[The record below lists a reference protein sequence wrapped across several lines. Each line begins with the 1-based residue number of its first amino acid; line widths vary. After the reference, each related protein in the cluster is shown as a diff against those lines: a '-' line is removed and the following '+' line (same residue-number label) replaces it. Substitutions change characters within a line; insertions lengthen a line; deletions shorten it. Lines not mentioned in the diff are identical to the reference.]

1 MVLHFRYTW
10 YSFNETNIFSYF
22 TRAKLIRC
30 STGKG
35 SRYNPLTY
43 YTMTKTYEC
52 DQCHKVF
59 GQKNDHTRH
68 TNKKGSCVSLAQV
81 QATAAA
87 IATSTDGRS
96 GFVQTF
102 KGCLNLLRDNEGLT
116 GEKALRNLS
125 YLLILMLLE
134 PHIGKDI
141 DIDGYQGYDFGSHFT
156 PETVD
161 ANKTRLLQ
169 CVRFSVLAK
178 EKEDNIHVM
187 IGYMWK
193 LVLSVH
199 PITKCIFT
207 SDEMFGIKHQST
219 YRKLFEKLSRLNLH
233 DTEHDVL
240 GGAYEEVIQGIMTG
254 KVLGQ
259 FFTPPSIKKFM
270 VGLVE
275 PKLHADGTIDTFGD
289 PAMGTGGF
297 LTTYMQNI
305 MGQSVSSGVAVD
317 WDFIKN
323 HGIWGKELE
332 PDTYKLAVSNMLISS
347 GHMFGG
353 LECGDSI
360 RTPSNRKFDTILA
373 NPPFGI
379 KGLKYDDFN
388 YSGKSTVLPIKTD
401 IAVLLFIQ
409 SIVHS
414 LNIGGK
420 CAVVLP
426 DGKEMFSK
434 SNIAMVAVREFLV
447 KTCDLK
453 EVVYLPSGIFTY
465 TSIKTCILYFV
476 KREEGAAVLTTD
488 CCVSKTT
495 QKETGRTYSFV
506 PKHQTET
513 VRFYEYNPYEET
525 KLLLVAAPID
535 ELAKNKYSFNY
546 TEYLEDAVEPECRE
560 GVVMR
565 TLGDVCDFDIGG
577 TPARNNDTYYND
589 GTNIWVSVRE
599 LNGGYIHNST
609 EKITDLG
616 VRNSS
621 VKLFQP
627 ETVLFSFKLSIGK
640 TAMVGTP
647 LYTNEAI
654 AGINSKD
661 NIILLNRFVYYY
673 MTVGDFTTLGSGVIG
688 KGSLNKTSLSQIPIP
703 VPSMERQREIV
714 EYMDLLHDTSIV
726 ASQTKIRN
734 LRRMNE
740 CIMTNQTATGDNEM
754 KSLGDVCDVSYGTR
768 IVKATTVAGEF
779 PVFGSGKATFSSTE
793 YNREGFTILVGRF
806 ALSAECV
813 RFTNSQIFLN
823 DSGLSIKP
831 TIKSNILHKYLG
843 YHLRN
848 IQDTVYKC
856 ARGTA
861 QKNLDITLF
870 KLIPIPIPSVE
881 RQCEIVEYCDANDG
895 LIVMLEKE
903 IDRTMTESVRYMNEI
918 NPVVV
923 EPTVEPIVRPRLVVR
938 GGSTAVQISAEK
950 NVVSALISSL

>member
-1 MVLHFRYTW
+1 VVLHFRYTW

-87 IATSTDGRS
+87 ISTSTDGRS

-565 TLGDVCDFDIGG
+565 TLGDVCDFKNGRGLRRSDLVAGEYPVIGG
-577 TPARNNDTYYND
+577 GKSPVGYHNTYNTDKNTILCASSGSAGFISKYNMNVWASD
-589 GTNIWVSVRE
+589 CFSIIPKDMEVIDNTYLYYTLISIQDRIYKLQTGTAQQHVYSRE
-599 LNGGYIHNST
+599 LADIS
-609 EKITDLG
+609 
-616 VRNSS
+616 
-621 VKLFQP
+621 
-627 ETVLFSFKLSIGK
+627 
-640 TAMVGTP
+640 
-647 LYTNEAI
+647 
-654 AGINSKD
+654 
-661 NIILLNRFVYYY
+661 
-673 MTVGDFTTLGSGVIG
+673 
-688 KGSLNKTSLSQIPIP
+688 IP
-703 VPSMERQREIV
+703 VPSLERQNEV
-714 EYMDLLHDTSIV
+714 VVYMDLLHDTSIV
-726 ASQTKIRN
+726 SSQRKILN

-740 CIMTNQTATGDNEM
+740 CMMTNQMATGDNDM
-754 KSLGDVCDVSYGTR
+754 KSLGDVCVVRQGTY
-768 IVKATTVAGEF
+768 IKPDMKIAGEY
-779 PVFGSGKATFSSTE
+779 PVYGGGSAS
-793 YNREGFTILVGRF
+793 YHINQHNREDEIIVAKDGV
-806 ALSAECV
+806 SAKCV
-813 RFTNSQIFLN
+813 RYETGKFFLN
-823 DSGLSIKP
+823 HHGWTIECKEVLVLKKYVYNYLLSSQNHLLSIAK
-831 TIKSNILHKYLG
+831 
-843 YHLRN
+843 
-848 IQDTVYKC
+848 
-856 ARGTA
+856 GTA
-861 QKNLDITLF
+861 QLGINQTNF
-870 KLIPIPIPSVE
+870 YSVPIPVPSMD
-881 RQCEIVEYCDANDG
+881 RQREIVEYCDANDA
-895 LIVMLEKE
+895 LIGMLENE
-903 IDRTMTESVRYMNEI
+903 IVRTRAESVRYMNEI

-923 EPTVEPIVRPRLVVR
+923 TTVEVVAPIIRTRLVVR
-938 GGSTAVQISAEK
+938 SVLTADSTNVSIPTQISDEE
-950 NVVSALISSL
+950 NVVSTPISSL